1 MSEPT
6 TASAGDPSNPLNLRD
21 DVDAYYVPIDD
32 SRFEPTLHV
41 QGAWLPHE
49 QHMAPVAGLITHC
62 LQTHNPREDLQI
74 ARLTFEILGVMPAA
88 RTTVECSTIRSGRT
102 IELDEAT
109 LSIDGTV
116 AVRARAWRLARVD
129 TAAVA
134 EDPTPAIPGPDELPP
149 ADLGRTWGGGFIS
162 SLDFRARADREPG
175 RGQAWI
181 RPSKQLVA
189 GVDVDPVAAFVG
201 VVDTAN
207 GVATRLDPREWMLP
221 NTDLSIHLYREPV
234 AGWVGFDTSVA
245 IGDSGVGLTSSA
257 LHDARGAV
265 GRSEQI
271 LTVRPMPA
279 RR

>member
-6 TASAGDPSNPLNLRD
+6 TACAGDPSNPLNLRD

-134 EDPTPAIPGPDELPP
+134 DALRDKRIFAVALDVYENEPTPPAPLLSFDNAVLTPHIGGISPQAIHASVLRFLEN
-149 ADLGRTWGGGFIS
+149 ADAHFAGRPLIT
-162 SLDFRARADREPG
+162 
-175 RGQAWI
+175 
-181 RPSKQLVA
+181 
-189 GVDVDPVAAFVG
+189 PV
-201 VVDTAN
+201 
-207 GVATRLDPREWMLP
+207 P
-221 NTDLSIHLYREPV
+221 
-234 AGWVGFDTSVA
+234 
-245 IGDSGVGLTSSA
+245 
-257 LHDARGAV
+257 
-265 GRSEQI
+265 
-271 LTVRPMPA
+271 
-279 RR
+279 